1 MTTILAKIFIDSNLN
16 LQIQKITY
24 LLGKLNIE
32 TSKTKKIEEGLNKIM
47 VINILNNFV
56 YII

>member
-32 TSKTKKIEEGLNKIM
+32 TSKTKKIEDGLNKVT